1 LISFSIHETNI
12 KEFIFQI
19 FQHQNKNS
27 FLFSKIIDE
36 NPLDKTILK
45 YLKLE
50 ASWILINLFTCNS
63 YELKIIINGV
73 DEKKNPIVGQKS
85 K

>member
-1 LISFSIHETNI
+1 
-12 KEFIFQI
+12 
-19 FQHQNKNS
+19 
-27 FLFSKIIDE
+27 LFSKINDE

>member
-1 LISFSIHETNI
+1 
-12 KEFIFQI
+12 
-19 FQHQNKNS
+19 
-27 FLFSKIIDE
+27 LFSKINDE

-73 DEKKNPIVGQKS
+73 DEKKNPIVG
-85 K
+85 